1 MKLFESIRDRW
12 ERQAFGVC
20 SWLGERLN
28 MQTASIRLFFI
39 YASSLA
45 VGSPVILYMILAFW
59 IKMKNY
65 VFNRRTSVWD
75 L

>member
-39 YASSLA
+39 YASCLTI
-45 VGSPVILYMILAFW
+45 GSPIIAYLILAFW
-59 IKMKNY
+59 LKMRDY
-65 VFNRRTSVWD
+65 VRGNRNPVWD
-75 L
+75 Y